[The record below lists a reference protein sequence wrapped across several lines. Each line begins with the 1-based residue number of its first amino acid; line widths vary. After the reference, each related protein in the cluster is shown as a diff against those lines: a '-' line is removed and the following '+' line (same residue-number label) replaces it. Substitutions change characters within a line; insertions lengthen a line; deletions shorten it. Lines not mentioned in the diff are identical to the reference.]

1 MQLAAMYPG
10 GQVIMVDY
18 DDYCRTHRFGEFP
31 PDYPFLGV
39 APATGAPR
47 VWYRDQMEIE
57 FEVEDIRD
65 LKYGREFDIV
75 LSVGLLEHFPDEFK
89 PLCLDMHRRFLRPG
103 GAVILTTP
111 RIQARSKLFYT
122 LFAEDLNF
130 VYRELMDIRH
140 LGLYVYENGLDIVRH
155 GVIKAHNG
163 VIARPR

>member
-1 MQLAAMYPG
+1 
-10 GQVIMVDY
+10 
-18 DDYCRTHRFGEFP
+18 
-31 PDYPFLGV
+31 
-39 APATGAPR
+39 
-47 VWYRDQMEIE
+47 MEIE